1 MLTEDGR
8 HENVPPPLDLTRI
21 LKLYH
26 KKNDKR
32 KYPVKIGATNTM

>member
-8 HENVPPPLDLTRI
+8 HGNVPPPLDLTRI

-32 KYPVKIGATNTM
+32 KYPEKIGATNTM